1 MKDDVIIRVLS
12 SYSAILLIVVL
23 GFAKEEIAFAVIMF
37 AILDFYHL
45 KKELL

>member
-23 GFAKEEIAFAVIMF
+23 GFPKEEVIFAITMF
-37 AILDFYHL
+37 AILDFYHF

>member
-23 GFAKEEIAFAVIMF
+23 GFSKEEVVFAIIMF
-37 AILDFYHL
+37 AILDFYHF